1 MHTKARFIPVLGFII
16 LAGLSSCTNFFTTIH
31 TNTAS
36 NDIQLTQVSKT
47 KENLVPVTFTFKDP
61 YASRAITSDS
71 LVPDSYTFNFVSNTD
86 AAHSFT
92 QSLPVS
98 NEYNIELEIGDN
110 YTLTIQGFNTG
121 ILVCETT
128 SSLTFTVQTGGTLDP
143 SPSIQMRPAGTGNLE
158 VTYSWNDST
167 ANIDT
172 SAFVID
178 LHDAASTDFSTYI
191 SYTADDVAKTITIT
205 TSSPLPVGYYILTVD
220 FSDAGGVVLSYKES
234 VTIKA
239 GQTST
244 SDKVTS
250 GTTVNLGQSWFAVP
264 PPEVQDAYYI
274 VAPNGEFTVVWRDES
289 ESAGLSYE
297 VSYTTA
303 TSFDTIYVTTPLAD
317 NYHAVKISGLTEPV
331 VTVSVT
337 ARNAAGDSPIT
348 AINRYLKFSP
358 EVTRSG
364 VPLSTAY
371 YFEMG
376 PEITLTPNISWSL
389 IDYPDVTNGS
399 TAVEFSGT
407 TYAIPQTAGTSTI
420 TTNLGNPSV
429 DLNLYTIK
437 MLPQGECYVDSG
449 GNDSNSGTSNIAG
462 DALATVSE
470 AVSRLTGAHVTSASY
485 TINVSGT
492 HDLSSAIIINA
503 SAVPPLRID
512 GGTTATILQR
522 SGTAAGIFPLLD
534 LSDDSTNSITIQN
547 LTVSG
552 GRNNYG
558 GGISKYGNFPLNLS
572 TVVINDCEAVTT
584 NAGGLYIDNG
594 IITLT
599 GCTIQNCSA
608 LMGGGGGIYIN
619 GGTITLN
626 TCAIQENSALDG
638 GGMYING
645 GTVEISNS
653 RIGDDIG
660 SDLSEI
666 GLYFSTNAFPESP
679 TASNKASSSG
689 GGIYNNGALTIT
701 ASSITYNH
709 ADSGGGVYNTVD
721 GDVEFTSG
729 FIAGNKAGTSG
740 GGVYNAGPM
749 IQNGGSISYNNSQ
762 TGAGVYNNFSYTM
775 TNGEI
780 SYNYGDTAYTD
791 GLGGGVY
798 SNTAFTMNGGSIHN
812 NTNRAGGGVYISGG
826 TFTYNDGT
834 IELNTAE
841 SSNHAAGNAE
851 GGGIYIA
858 SGSFNASGA
867 DIKHI
872 HGNKAESSVTDAN
885 GGGLFAAGGTINL
898 LNCTF
903 TANTANATG
912 GNVGSGGGVYL
923 TGGETTLQGTTL
935 IGNNI
940 TSNNIMDRASST
952 TYGNKAYIGGG
963 IYVNGASAKLTLSD
977 TSKVCQNF
985 AQLYGGGMYIQE
997 ADSVTIGLTSS
1008 ISYNAAEYGNPA
1020 TGGAGG
1026 GVYVTKVTSLT
1037 SNGNIEYNY
1046 TYAGGGGIAINES
1059 SSGTYNINGTI
1070 SNNQISSHSGAALW
1084 IGNDTLAGTTVN
1096 LNAVMNNNTS
1106 NGISSNPVVYAD
1118 TGNSNLTLTPGNPIA
1133 INNGVIYL
1141 CAPAKITV
1149 STEIPN
1155 PIILD
1160 TDNYEYY
1167 IDSSYLIV
1175 DGPIT
1180 NISLYETGNTLVSG
1194 GYITTP

>member
-1 MHTKARFIPVLGFII
+1 MHTKTRFIPVLGFII
-16 LAGLSSCTNFFTTIH
+16 LAGLSSCTNFFSTIH

-36 NDIQLTQVSKT
+36 NDIQRTQVSKT

-61 YASRAITSDS
+61 YASRSITSDS

-86 AAHSFT
+86 AANSFT

-98 NEYNIELEIGDN
+98 TEYNIELEIGDN
-110 YTLTIQGFNTG
+110 YTLTIQGFNSTT
-121 ILVCETT
+121 LVCETA
-128 SSLTFTVQTGGTLDP
+128 SSSTFTVQPGGALDP
-143 SPSIQMRPAGTGNLE
+143 SPSIQMQPSGEGSFS
-158 VTYSWNDST
+158 VIYSWTDSSAAVSSVT
-167 ANIDT
+167 ASLIDSDANPVADSIT
-172 SAFVID
+172 LTVD
-178 LHDAASTDFSTYI
+178 LT
-191 SYTADDVAKTITIT
+191 AKTAAVT
-205 TSSPLPVGYYILTVD
+205 TSSPLPVGNYILTVNFFEGAD
-220 FSDAGGVVLSYKES
+220 VILSYKES

-274 VAPNGEFTVVWRDES
+274 VAPDGSFTVVWRDES

-317 NYHAVKISGLTEPV
+317 NYHAVKISGLAEPV

-437 MLPQGECYVDSG
+437 MLPQGKCYVDSG

-522 SGTAAGIFPLLD
+522 SGTAAGIFTLLD

-572 TVVINDCEAVTT
+572 TVVINECEAVTT

-689 GGIYNNGALTIT
+689 GGIYNNGELTIT

-709 ADSGGGVYNTVD
+709 ADSGGGVYNTVN

-729 FIAGNKAGTSG
+729 FVAGNKAGTSG

-780 SYNYGDTAYTD
+780 SYNYGNTGVLSGT
-791 GLGGGVY
+791 GGGVY
-798 SNTAFTMNGGSIHN
+798 VASNSFTMDGGSINN
-812 NTNRAGGGVYISGG
+812 NTNRAGGGVYVEAGSFFYTKG
-826 TFTYNDGT
+826 N
-834 IELNTAE
+834 IENNTAE

-867 DIKHI
+867 DLKQIQ
-872 HGNKAESSVTDAN
+872 GNKAESSVTDTN

-903 TANTANATG
+903 TDNTANATG

-935 IGNNI
+935 IGNN
-940 TSNNIMDRASST
+940 TTDRATSS
-952 TYGNKAYIGGG
+952 TYGNKAHMGGG
-963 IYVNGASAKLTLSD
+963 IYVNGAAVKLTLSD

-985 AQLYGGGMYIQE
+985 ADSYGGGMYIQE
-997 ADSVTIGLTSS
+997 ADSVSIGLSS
-1008 ISYNAAEYGNPA
+1008 IISYNAAEYGNPVTA
-1020 TGGAGG
+1020 GAGG
-1026 GVYVTKVTSLT
+1026 GVYVTKVNSFT
-1037 SNGNIEYNY
+1037 SNGTIEYNY

-1070 SNNQISSHSGAALW
+1070 SNNRISSTSGSALW
-1084 IGNDTLAGTTVN
+1084 IGNDAVGTTVN

-1118 TGNSNLTLTPGNPIA
+1118 TGNSDLIFNPGNPIA

-1160 TDNYEYY
+1160 TDNYPV
-1167 IDSSYLIV
+1167 YLYNNVPTPTFIVLGDITNLSIFDTVNYTLRV
-1175 DGPIT
+1175 DGYLEE
-1180 NISLYETGNTLVSG
+1180 N
-1194 GYITTP
+1194 